1 MVVACSDTEG
11 SGGKC
16 IVHEENANWMQ
27 RRGRLLE
34 CIKGSKALRE
44 GGKGGRGAGR

>member
-1 MVVACSDTEG
+1 MGNERLYVCVCVVVTCSDTEG

-34 CIKGSKALRE
+34 CIKGSKAS
-44 GGKGGRGAGR
+44 